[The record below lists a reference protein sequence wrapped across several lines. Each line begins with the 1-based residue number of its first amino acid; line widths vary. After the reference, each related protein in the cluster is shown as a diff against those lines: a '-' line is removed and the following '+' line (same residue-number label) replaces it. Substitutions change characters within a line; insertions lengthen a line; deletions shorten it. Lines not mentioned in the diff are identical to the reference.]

1 MVNELFISYLWKNQ
15 LFNHQN
21 LWTSAGDSV
30 SIIHPGIENSNAG
43 ADFQQAKIRINE
55 LEWVG
60 TVELHLNSSDWIQH
74 AHQKDPAYENVILH
88 VVWND
93 DLKIRY
99 QNGTSIPSLCLSA
112 HVSPETIRT
121 YEIKKSVGSTSLLCG
136 SMFESVAL
144 EIKEKMISKCLFE
157 RQVKKV
163 NQIKQLLVSAQ
174 GDWEETFY
182 QSLARSFGFSVNAEP
197 MFRLAQSMPLKLV
210 LRYRDRNNG
219 IEAALFGLAGLLDD
233 DLKDEYQWELRREFI
248 HLKKK
253 HDWPNTYLNQ
263 SDWKFLRMRPP
274 NFPTVRIAQFAEL
287 IRSNCSLISL
297 LLEMQELKTIA
308 TLFETPLNEYWQTH
322 YHFGKKGKGNHS
334 IIGPSAF
341 ESICINTL
349 IPMLICYS
357 HHKNEYQYEEK
368 ALRWMRE
375 IKAENNFITRIFT
388 DLGLKMGHSGDTQ
401 GCIEWYQQYCQAK
414 KCAQC
419 DVGKKLMIHASS
431 IPKGGIKPV

>member
-1 MVNELFISYLWKNQ
+1 MVNEQFISYLWKNQ

-21 LWTSAGDSV
+21 LMTSTGDKLSV
-30 SIIHPGIENSNAG
+30 IHPGIENSNAG

-55 LEWVG
+55 LDWVG
-60 TVELHLNSSDWIQH
+60 TVELHINASDWIQH
-74 AHQKDPAYENVILH
+74 AHQKDLSYENVILH

-93 DLKIRY
+93 DLKIKY
-99 QNGTSIPSLCLSA
+99 QNGTSIPSLCLSTQ
-112 HVSPETIRT
+112 VNPETIAA
-121 YEIKKSVGSTSLLCG
+121 YEIKKSVDGANLPCG
-136 SMFESVAL
+136 PMFESVDDAS
-144 EIKEKMISKCLFE
+144 KEKMMAKCLRE
-157 RQVKKV
+157 RQAKKV
-163 NQIKQLLVSAQ
+163 SQIEQLLISTH

-197 MFRLAQSMPLKLV
+197 MFRLAQSMPLKLI
-210 LRYRDRNNG
+210 LRYRDRIYG
-219 IEAALFGLAGLLDD
+219 IEASLFGLAGMLEEDIR
-233 DLKDEYQWELRREFI
+233 DEYQWELRREFI

-253 HDWPNTYLNQ
+253 HDWPNTYLNH

-297 LLEMQELKTIA
+297 LLEMQDLKTIK
-308 TLFETPLNEYWQTH
+308 TLFETPLNEYWQQH

-334 IIGPSAF
+334 VIGQSAF

-357 HHKNEYQYEEK
+357 TYKSESKYEEK

-375 IKAENNFITRIFT
+375 IRAENNFVTRIFSEY
-388 DLGLKMGHSGDTQ
+388 GLKMRHSGDSQ
-401 GCIEWYQQYCQAK
+401 GCIQWYHQYCLLK
-414 KCAQC
+414 KCASC
-419 DVGKKLMIHASS
+419 EVGKQLM
-431 IPKGGIKPV
+431 KKETRLN

>member
-21 LWTSAGDSV
+21 LLTSAGDSV

-55 LEWVG
+55 LDWVG
-60 TVELHLNSSDWIQH
+60 TVELHINSSDWIQH

-93 DLKIRY
+93 DLKINY
-99 QNGTSIPSLCLSA
+99 QNGTSIPSISLSTKVNA
-112 HVSPETIRT
+112 ETLAV
-121 YEIKKSVGSTSLLCG
+121 YETKHAVNQKDLPCG
-136 SMFESVAL
+136 SMFESAPNELKV
-144 EIKEKMISKCLFE
+144 KMMEKCLQE
-157 RQVKKV
+157 RQAKKV
-163 NQIKQLLVSAQ
+163 NQINQLLLSTQ

-197 MFRLAQSMPLKLV
+197 MFRLAQSMPLKLI

-219 IEAALFGLAGLLDD
+219 IEASLFGLAGLLEENM
-233 DLKDEYQWELRREFI
+233 KDAYQWELRREFI

-253 HDWPNTYLNQ
+253 HDWPNTYLNH

-297 LLEMQELKTIA
+297 LLEMQELKTIE
-308 TLFETPLNEYWQTH
+308 TLFETPLNDYWQNH
-322 YHFGKKGKGNHS
+322 YQFGKKGNGNHA
-334 IIGPSAF
+334 IIGKSAF

-357 HHKNEYQYEEK
+357 NYKNESKYKEK
-368 ALRWMRE
+368 AMRWMQE
-375 IKAENNFITRIFT
+375 IRAENNFVTRIFKE
-388 DLGLKMGHSGDTQ
+388 LGLKMRHSGDSQ
-401 GCIEWYQQYCQAK
+401 GCIQWYHQYCQVK

-419 DVGKKLMIHASS
+419 EVGMQLM
-431 IPKGGIKPV
+431 KN

>member
-21 LWTSAGDSV
+21 LLTSAGESV

-55 LEWVG
+55 LDWVG
-60 TVELHLNSSDWIQH
+60 TVELHINASDWIQH
-74 AHQKDPAYENVILH
+74 AHQKDPSYENVILH

-93 DLKIRY
+93 DLKIKY
-99 QNGTSIPSLCLSA
+99 QNGTSIPSLCLSTQ
-112 HVSPETIRT
+112 VSPETVT
-121 YEIKKSVGSTSLLCG
+121 SYEVKKLVGHASLHCG
-136 SMFESVAL
+136 SLFNSIAF
-144 EIKEKMISKCLFE
+144 EIKEKMISKCLVE

-163 NQIKQLLVSAQ
+163 NQIKQLLLSTQ

-197 MFRLAQSMPLKLV
+197 MFRLAQSLPLKLI
-210 LRYRDRNNG
+210 LRYRDRNYG
-219 IEAALFGLAGLLDD
+219 IEASLFGLAGMLEEDIR
-233 DLKDEYQWELRREFI
+233 DEYQWELRREFI

-253 HDWPNTYLNQ
+253 HDWPNTYLNH

-297 LLEMQELKTIA
+297 LLEIQELKTMA
-308 TLFETPLNEYWQTH
+308 TLFETPLNEYWKTH

-334 IIGPSAF
+334 VIGRSAF

-357 HHKNEYQYEEK
+357 TYKNESKYEEK

-375 IKAENNFITRIFT
+375 IKSENNFITRIFNEN
-388 DLGLKMGHSGDTQ
+388 GLKMRHSGDSQ
-401 GCIEWYQQYCQAK
+401 GCIQWYQQYCQAK

-419 DVGKKLMIHASS
+419 DVGKNLMSTSTSNAKEGN
-431 IPKGGIKPV
+431 IPG

>member
-15 LFNHQN
+15 LFNHEN
-21 LWTSAGDSV
+21 LLTSAGDPV

-55 LEWVG
+55 LDWVG
-60 TVELHLNSSDWIQH
+60 TVELHINSSDWIQH

-93 DLKIRY
+93 DLNVKY
-99 QNGTSIPSLCLSA
+99 PNGASIPSLCLSTQ
-112 HVSPETIRT
+112 VSPETIT
-121 YEIKKSVGSTSLLCG
+121 SYEVKKLAGNGAIPCS
-136 SMFESVAL
+136 SMFESVSF
-144 EIKEKMISKCLFE
+144 EIKEKMISKCLLE
-157 RQVKKV
+157 RHVKKV
-163 NQIKQLLVSAQ
+163 NQINQLLVSLQ

-182 QSLARSFGFSVNAEP
+182 QSLAKSFGFSVNADP
-197 MFRLAQSMPLKLV
+197 MFRLAQSMPLKLI

-219 IEAALFGLAGLLDD
+219 IEASLFGLAGLLDD

-253 HDWPNTYLNQ
+253 HDWPNTYLNH

-297 LLEMQELKTIA
+297 LLEMQELQTIA

-322 YHFGKKGKGNHS
+322 YHFGKIGKGNHS
-334 IIGPSAF
+334 VIGQSAF

-357 HHKNEYQYEEK
+357 HYKNESKYKEK

-375 IKAENNFITRIFT
+375 IKSENNFITRIFN
-388 DLGLKMGHSGDTQ
+388 DHGLKLKHSGDSQ
-401 GCIEWYQQYCQAK
+401 GCIQWYQQYCQAK

-419 DVGKKLMIHASS
+419 YVGIKLMVHS
-431 IPKGGIKPV
+431 